1 MKQLILFVTFCL
13 GISSFV
19 QAQNQPCGTI
29 ATQKDLDQYFAIPFE
44 QRALTPMPENNYTV
58 PLKVNFVSAN
68 ANTRSISMIQ
78 FMNALCHLN
87 KTYDTIGMSFYING
101 GINYIYNS
109 AFNPL
114 PSFSVGNTM
123 ANTYNVANNANIYI
137 TNLSQM
143 SPPLCGFAS
152 LPNTPNAP
160 GPGPAFTKGLVV
172 LSPNCT
178 SDQDQTWAHEFGH
191 YFSLLHPFQTT
202 SNAPAS
208 AAAERV
214 TRNPNEVSPRLSANC
229 QTAGDGFCDTQ
240 ADYIAD
246 RWNCNRVHTQT
257 DLNGDVFTP
266 TKELIMGY
274 AEDACTNRFSQQ
286 QKSGLLNGLTV
297 QRLTLAQT
305 NGPTINNT
313 PFGTANLLT
322 PASGSVNNPAN
333 FVAFSWSAVSGATK
347 YVLEISPSSTF
358 SATNTNAIDIIVD
371 YAPNAQNN
379 IQYTYTGNRL
389 NNGSTYFWRVKAFAD
404 GRYCGATTLGR
415 NFRAAAPF
423 GVNVQNLSDGNKVN
437 IFPTVLD
444 KSNHNLRL
452 KFETL
457 NNKAYDIQIL
467 DLNGKVHFKKNLLVN
482 VGESTEELSLSN
494 LSAGIYL
501 VNIQNNS
508 SVSTQKITIY

>member
-1 MKQLILFVTFCL
+1 MKQLILFITLCL
-13 GISSFV
+13 SISAFV
-19 QAQNQPCGTI
+19 QAQNHPCGTE

-101 GINYIYNS
+101 DINYIYN
-109 AFNPL
+109 ANFNPL
-114 PSFSVGNTM
+114 PSFAVGNSM
-123 ANTYNVANNANIYI
+123 ADNFNIPGNANIYI

-143 SPPLCGFAS
+143 STPLCGFAS
-152 LPNTPNAP
+152 LPNTQGAP
-160 GPGPAFTKGLVV
+160 GPGPAATKGLVV
-172 LSPNCT
+172 LSASCT

-208 AAAERV
+208 VAAERV
-214 TRNPNEVSPRLSANC
+214 TRNPNEVSPRQSANC

-240 ADYIAD
+240 ADYIST
-246 RWNCNRVHTQT
+246 RWNCATVHTQV

-274 AEDACTNRFSQQ
+274 AEDACTDRFSQQ
-286 QKSGLLNGLTV
+286 QKSALINSLTT
-297 QRLTLAQT
+297 QRFSLAQT
-305 NGPTINNT
+305 NGPTINNSNFAAAT
-313 PFGTANLLT
+313 LLT

-333 FVAFSWSAVSGATK
+333 HVAFSWSAVPGATK
-347 YVLEISPSSTF
+347 YVLEINSNSQFSP
-358 SATNTNAIDIIVD
+358 TNPSAIDLVVD

-379 IQYTYTGNRL
+379 IVFTYTGNRL
-389 NNGSTYFWRVKAFAD
+389 LNGTTYFWRVKAFAD
-404 GRYCGATTLGR
+404 GRYCGATSLGR

-423 GVNVQNLSDGNKVN
+423 GVNVQNLSDGNRVN
-437 IFPTVLD
+437 IYPTVLE
-444 KSNHNLRL
+444 KNSQNLRL
-452 KFETL
+452 SFEQI
-457 NNKAYDIQIL
+457 NNKAYNIQVL
-467 DLNGKVHFKKNLLVN
+467 DLNGRVQFDKNLLVN
-482 VGESTEELSLSN
+482 QGETLEEVSLSN

-501 VNIQNNS
+501 VKIQNNT